1 MRTDMKVQAL
11 PKTYPNVGGLYGK
24 NITVTDDFGATIT
37 RLTDGSC
44 GNPGGFNSLTT
55 VEGPSAYDM
64 WNTDDTLLAVLDT
77 NGAVFFYQ
85 WTPATKQGL
94 QLGTSAPY
102 KINGSY
108 CFSKTNPGVCYN
120 VPNGS
125 SVLSSINFSLTSSGG
140 MSQWTYSGT
149 TPIYDFA
156 KLLPAGFNVNWK
168 SDLTTSMGDQMFGIA
183 FSQGNQDTGFNSC
196 LFSPKLGG
204 RMLDSQLMLTSGDW
218 GTIGK
223 VTMKNSKLTK
233 FLLHGFNTTPN
244 PEYTLISAVTS
255 TAGGNTLIWPNGGSV
270 ITGTGLGGHHGDG
283 YLSTYQSTGT
293 ANYKQVQ
300 YATPAVNSVVIPNNL
315 LPQHQVPPQI
325 YKGDDTSAFMPIS
338 NTDESLLWISNG
350 PPNVYPY
357 AACWEG
363 EIRGLDVS
371 GKVSGTKGTM
381 YRLCH
386 TFNSGKSKEYVV
398 TNAHIG
404 VSQTNNYI
412 AFSSDWAGGFK
423 VGPLGSTSGA
433 AVGTV
438 GKNAR
443 GDVFIVSVPK
453 Q

>member
-1 MRTDMKVQAL
+1 MRTDLKVQVL
-11 PKTYPNVGGLYGK
+11 PKTFPNVGGLYGK

-55 VEGPSAYDM
+55 VEGPSSYEM

-85 WTPATKQGL
+85 WTPVTKQGL
-94 QLGTSAPY
+94 QLGTIAPY
-102 KINGSY
+102 KINGTY

-125 SVLSSINFSLTSSGG
+125 SVLSAISFNFSGG
-140 MSQWTYSGT
+140 KWVYSGT
-149 TPIYDFA
+149 TPLYDFA
-156 KLLPAGFNVNWK
+156 KLLPAGFVVNWK
-168 SDLTTSMGDQMFGIA
+168 SQLTTSVGDQMFGIA

-204 RMLDSQLMLTSGDW
+204 RMLDSKSMLTSGDW

-223 VTMKNSKLTK
+223 VTMKNSKLTS

-244 PEYTLISAVTS
+244 SEYTTISAVTS
-255 TAGGNTLIWPNGGSV
+255 SPGANTLVWPNGGSV
-270 ITGTGLGGHHGDG
+270 VTGTGLGGHHGDG
-283 YLSTYQSTGT
+283 YLGLYQSTGT
-293 ANYKQVQ
+293 ANYKEVL
-300 YATPAVNSVVIPNNL
+300 YTSPASNSPVIPANI
-315 LPQHQVPPQI
+315 LPQNQTPKQT

-338 NTDESLLWISNG
+338 LTDQSLLWISNG
-350 PPNVYPY
+350 PPNVNPY
-357 AACWEG
+357 TACWEG

-386 TFNSGKSKEYVV
+386 TFNSGKSTEYVV

-404 VSQTNNYI
+404 VSQTGNYI
-412 AFSSDWAGGFK
+412 AFSSDWAVDLK
-423 VGPLGSTSGA
+423 LG
-433 AVGTV
+433 
-438 GKNAR
+438 R
-443 GDVFIVSVPK
+443 
-453 Q
+453 